1 MAVMKFSLAD
11 LEINVSLSS
20 NAPQTPIQVATEEVQ
35 FQVEFVEN
43 LWKIVANGR
52 ADVVTPTSNKQ
63 SNASFHP

>member
-20 NAPQTPIQVATEEVQ
+20 NAQVATEEIQ

-43 LWKIVANGR
+43 L
-52 ADVVTPTSNKQ
+52 
-63 SNASFHP
+63 